1 MSWVQ
6 ILLLLSKWGSAPNP
20 LASKACW
27 AGWPDVSH
35 RRLRRCVP
43 RRSAGNES
51 LLRFLR
57 EAAEPLIQNPLEVAI
72 MAKCEVCDKGIQT
85 GHRIS
90 ITRSQ
95 VSRRANKMWRSN
107 IKKVQVVEKNG
118 TIRKAKVCTRCL
130 RSKKVT
136 RAV

>member
-1 MSWVQ
+1 
-6 ILLLLSKWGSAPNP
+6 
-20 LASKACW
+20 
-27 AGWPDVSH
+27 
-35 RRLRRCVP
+35 
-43 RRSAGNES
+43 
-51 LLRFLR
+51 
-57 EAAEPLIQNPLEVAI
+57 
-72 MAKCEVCDKGIQT
+72 MAKCEVCDKSIQT

-107 IKKVQVVEKNG
+107 VKKVQIVEKNG
-118 TIRKAKVCTRCL
+118 AVRRAKVCTRCL